1 MNPIEKILRSKGIS
15 NDIIKAVERKTAKLT
30 QEQEIKAQLEAQKIT
45 MEIAREV
52 FGNKQPPVPKKKTI
66 IIDDK

>member
-1 MNPIEKILRSKGIS
+1 MNLKQLLKSKGIS
-15 NDIIKAVERKTAKLT
+15 NDIIEAVERKTAKLT
-30 QEQEIKAQLEAQKIT
+30 EEQEIKAQLEAQKIT
-45 MEIAREV
+45 MEIAREM